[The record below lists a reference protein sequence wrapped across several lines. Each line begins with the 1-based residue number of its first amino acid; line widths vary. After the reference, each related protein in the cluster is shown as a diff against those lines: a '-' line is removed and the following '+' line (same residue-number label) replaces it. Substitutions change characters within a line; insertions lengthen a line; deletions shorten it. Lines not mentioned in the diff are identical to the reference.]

1 MEAVNG
7 GSLGEG
13 GAPPPSPLTGCYLL
27 VVVGEPHSQEH
38 KDIILQKIAK
48 GLLSW
53 DVKECLVDLEKEL
66 TIITEQR
73 LEGEEARFGE
83 RLIQFASENLVTEIL
98 IHPAV
103 STLSQC
109 VRNLLSSFTRHRH
122 IIHAG
127 YTFQGNGSWAL
138 QDGTFSYSDFAEAFQ
153 EIEVQ
158 RVIHAYENGI
168 SIDLHCAPEGEWTR
182 LSKESFAKSC
192 KVRVNPTDVLTT
204 GSPSISG
211 FSKYLEPFLV
221 PTLLEDIL
229 ESSDVVGNIR
239 FSRPTLYVFPGG
251 QGDASLFGINGFNML
266 LDGGYSRKACFW
278 DFVRHLDR
286 LDAVLMTRLNNSS
299 VCGVSS
305 VLKRKRQGAVYPQ
318 IGHFFCNIQ
327 ERKSLLSPDGDKDK
341 DPLIISLLEEGQNL
355 IQDLKHLNLS
365 CQPCYRDSEPIILYH
380 KVGHGTL
387 NMFVLSPDRNSKEVR
402 EFLLKWN
409 QSDAKLLSMN
419 KPGKDFIFPLQNSV
433 SICALLVWQPANP
446 NDTVTRILY
455 PGSAPQRKIFEG
467 LDRLKSVEYMKHPTC
482 TVKTFISSKKTKQE
496 VLEKL
501 AVKEKKENKVEEAKK
516 GSEMNGDVVRAKR
529 IEDVAD
535 FKPKTKPDNKPK
547 VKEEVVQKK
556 KIAPEKKGPATP
568 KKTLIENKK
577 NGDIKE
583 KEKRLTQ
590 KPSPDATP
598 AKSAKDASNR
608 KVIENKRAP
617 QKKEQISPP
626 KPTSEAK
633 PKPERKPISRRPKTA
648 KSPVKKPSQNSTQK
662 PDSLFKKGKLDKE
675 GTTDSSTV
683 STPSADQDS
692 ILKKDISKLT
702 PEEIQQL
709 KEQELEELKEEQE
722 VNKEIEAVF
731 RKSAAE
737 ESEPGV
743 RQVKESSIDLETEEY
758 LIVEKEEH
766 SELENKEDEI
776 QKLARDSEESEK
788 QRKSS
793 EDEKKT
799 KKPTITSPEGTDKK
813 EEEIKVES
821 QPDEKVESG
830 ATTTAPTLP
839 EDERMTLDEIKEDKA
854 IEEKH
859 VKEETKEKEVAAT
872 PPLKHQQEDL
882 QPKQT
887 TLAAIPLDKQRHMKD
902 AVKTPDEVADLPMHE
917 EADYQGDFQ
926 AEDKNKKEAIDE
938 EKVLEKAET
947 ETKEKADQDNN
958 LIAETII
965 DDDEWVMITNK
976 SPPKEGLDLV
986 KTQTEEAIIDQINE
1000 KLKHDKEVEVN
1011 EHEVR
1016 LQDEIQVSL
1025 EEEVKEDIKALI
1037 EEADLKDKIVSI
1049 KESKQ
1054 EMSALDDKLSELKKD
1069 VKIPIGDS
1077 IPIRKV
1083 EDKLEDASV
1092 AELKE
1097 NLKDVSKIDDKL
1109 SELKSSK
1116 EDFEIEHANRSPQHA
1131 EAVILSDYSPEED
1144 GPKIFPDLDID
1155 KAELG
1160 RKSPAEREEDVK
1172 KIVVSVAEVLKSDAP
1187 LEELQGKPFGF
1198 AVELK
1203 ETHITT
1209 QDSPIIEAKIIK
1221 TEDEIPPIPEE
1232 SEDEKQAKQ
1241 EDVVHR
1247 MLVTA
1252 SSEDGGEETE
1262 ICPAGSITFSRSS
1275 ESSGRSSPE
1284 QKTQSQ
1290 KSSVVETEES
1300 VSTARRVDSQTN
1312 IESVKENNDEKHL
1325 GDIKDDGDVVGASEK
1340 SEGKV
1345 DEIKKHKSDTKLEE
1359 ELVGKDSKVTESE
1372 NKSEEIEHI
1381 EKSAAN
1387 FDGTEELIQEKS
1399 EGKNVEHKHDHKD
1412 SEVKKVEDDVIKTD
1426 EIHKVLVTKELGSE
1440 VQNIIEKTVIVPVVD
1455 ATSIQAENSKESCFQ
1470 LPQID
1475 ARIEETHTNGI
1486 SESISSVLTNVEHK
1500 LEDTLEYIEEKAA
1513 GLVESFSHARKD
1525 SIQKDAEDQKASK
1538 YDDEDKE
1545 PLQRRQSIIEK
1556 AEELIEKSEA
1566 AFEGVIT
1573 SIGQKAHSLLE
1584 EVTHQEADLSEKK
1597 TETSELLGSEKRSSI
1612 VELSQN
1618 LTESLQPN
1626 ENTYEGRNR
1635 EDLSKEPSEAHHST
1649 IEKAELSEKSK
1660 EAFGGVIA
1668 SVDQQAHS
1676 LLEGVIHQKSD
1687 LTNVEEQKKKETC
1700 EPLGLEK
1707 KSSIVPQE
1715 LQETKEDIE
1724 EKSAPKESLQEHSEI
1739 KKPEDVAKESPQRR
1753 QSIIEKAEELIKSS
1767 EEAFESVVASIGQK
1781 THSLLETVTHQEP
1794 DLKSIEENKKET
1806 TESQGTEKRSSIVSQ
1821 DLKEDKE
1828 DIEGISTRKQ
1838 SLSEQ
1843 SETKES
1849 EHLVQECT
1857 EKQQSIIEKAKD
1869 LDEKPEEMLEGVI
1882 TSIGQKTY
1890 SLLHSIE
1897 PEEKKKV
1904 EDKSKETSEWLGSEK
1919 HVIESSSD
1927 LKKPLES
1934 KSEHTT
1940 TSVIKTSSEKDSEEK
1955 KFSKPEEQ
1963 TQELPQRRLSIIE
1976 KAEEL
1981 VEKSEEAFEGVMAS
1995 ISQKAHSLFDNF
2007 IGHEADMEE
2016 QKKKEVSAPLASGT
2030 SITEVLGDISE
2041 PAVDS
2046 RDLIKEKVTA
2056 GDIST
2061 TKHSEDTHK
2070 ELSQEKKSSKP
2081 EDPTKLLES
2090 TSDAHEFVTEKI
2102 KSVVDLPSSKGSKD
2116 TQKHDSEDTQPPKP
2130 QDEVKDLP
2138 QRRESIIEKAEE
2150 LIEKSETAF
2159 EGIITSIGQKSHS
2172 LLEGL
2177 NNKEPVL
2184 MKSEEDIKKETS
2196 ECLDAGQNKIENLE
2210 KSLKVEE
2217 TEEKP
2222 KHIGDSSFEN
2232 DSERTQKEQIED
2244 KKPSKQEDVQKEIK
2258 EGPKTLVKKAEDL
2271 VEKSE
2276 EAFEEVITSING
2288 KAQSLLDGLNNK
2300 EPNLKKAEENTTKE
2314 TSELQSALQIIE
2326 EKAVDGKG
2334 QDTEHQNRSKIEETP
2349 NDLLERR
2356 ESIIEKAE
2364 ELIEKSEEALEGVI
2378 TSIGQKTH
2386 SLLEESKD
2394 NKIKESDLK
2403 KGQEDT
2409 KKETPESLIS
2419 EKGSGTIEA
2428 SQNLGI
2434 TEVLKDQK
2442 VASQKDLS
2450 LSEALEKVEKP
2461 TETEHLDRKS
2471 SVVEA
2476 AEEFIETS
2484 EQNLDSVFSAIG
2496 GAVMT
2501 VLQDILPKEQKKSD
2515 LDLNKDV
2522 EKVLKNDSA
2531 EKKEV
2536 LTDIKSNDS
2545 KFQTED
2551 SDKGKIKHEET
2562 KDSATLDTSANSS
2575 QKSILPEDKSLADNA
2590 TKKEEIKAI
2599 TIDKDQ
2605 KDIEDTAKE
2614 LKRSV
2619 EDLSKLT
2626 DTVVFDEF
2634 KLEKK
2639 DLEKEERK
2647 LEDGAE
2653 HLRKSYEDL
2662 SKLNESI
2669 SFDKCQ
2675 PSDEFKFDRKVLEQ
2689 EEKQMVEEADTLR
2702 KNYEDL
2708 SKLSSS
2714 VSFDKCQN
2722 VDDYKFDKEILQKE
2736 ERQMEEEAEH
2746 LRRSYEDLSKL
2757 AEEVPF
2763 KKCSSPDQYKFDK
2776 ETLKNEER
2784 QMEDEAIVLRRSYED
2799 LTKLTESISFDKC
2812 KGYDEFQL
2820 NKETL
2825 KKEER
2830 QIEDETLAIKRNV
2843 EDLSK
2848 ISEEV
2853 KFEKCKEEYKFD
2865 KDDLEKEER
2874 QMEDEADALR
2884 RSYEN
2889 LSKLVNSTSFDKCK
2903 VSDEFKLKDDVRERE
2918 ERQMEEEADALRRS
2932 YEDLSKLAEST
2943 SFDKCKMPDEFK
2955 LTEEVKEREERQMEE
2970 EIDALRRSHED
2981 PSQLATSTTFDKCK
2995 PSDEFKL
3002 KEDVKQKE
3010 ETCLTKETVN
3020 DSELDNEVL
3029 KREEHQIEKES
3040 EVLKRNYEE
3049 VNKHVESV
3057 PFDKCN
3063 IREDFKLDEATLKKE
3078 EKQLEQEADSL
3089 KKNYEHLYKF
3099 TESVSFDKCKDIEKL
3114 EDKTEEKGEKESAE
3128 KTLKDQL
3135 KVDRS
3140 GEPKKLS
3147 VSDVEI
3153 CIKTDSDHRAA
3164 SQSFL
3169 ENERGLICDST
3180 DAKICVPPSGDGSSA
3195 LTIGTSSGIGASSDK
3210 SSPEPDISG
3219 KTTPPT
3225 VPISPIAK
3233 EGQLSSTKRD
3243 SGLIEQETDDEDLST
3258 KSQVAN
3264 SQSDLDELDMKSLDP
3279 MSTSL
3284 YGALPKE
3291 FDEPPTYLYEITKA
3305 KYTSDVK
3312 FEDDL
3317 EITDEFEVTAA
3328 RLTRDPKDG
3337 PSFSAVDSWGKP
3349 LGLPGP
3355 KEDIMTS
3362 SFIGD
3367 QLPTQDPM
3375 TTSVYFDES
3384 SDPIA
3389 SWGKPLGLPSPA
3401 PPNNNGTPKKEKK
3414 LPSHVSAKN
3423 KLNDD
3428 KRRSESP
3435 SKLKARKM
3443 SPVYVDLTYVP
3454 HHGNHYYS
3462 SVDFFKRIRA
3472 RYYVFSGLEPSRQ
3485 LYDALLEAKQ
3495 TWEDKDLEVTII
3507 PTYDTDILGYWV
3519 AENEDLLAKHKIDL
3533 APSASRCTINL
3544 QDHET
3549 SCSAYRLEF

>member
-168 SIDLHCAPEGEWTR
+168 SIDLHCASEGEWTR

-211 FSKYLEPFLV
+211 FAKYLEPFLV

-251 QGDASLFGINGFNML
+251 QGDAALFGINGFNML

-419 KPGKDFIFPLQNSV
+419 KSGKEFSFPLQNSV

-482 TVKTFISSKKTKQE
+482 TVKTFISSKKTKQD

-501 AVKEKKENKVEEAKK
+501 AVKEKKENKIEETKK
-516 GSEMNGDVVRAKR
+516 SSEMNGDVVRAKR
-529 IEDVAD
+529 IEDVVD
-535 FKPKTKPDNKPK
+535 FKSKTKPDNKPK

-556 KIAPEKKGPATP
+556 KVASEKKGPATP

-583 KEKRLTQ
+583 KEKRVTQ

-608 KVIENKRAP
+608 KVIENKKAP

-626 KPTSEAK
+626 KPTSESK
-633 PKPERKPISRRPKTA
+633 PKLERKPISRRPKTA
-648 KSPVKKPSQNSTQK
+648 KSPVKKPSQNGTQK

-793 EDEKKT
+793 EDEKKV

-813 EEEIKVES
+813 EEEVKVES

-872 PPLKHQQEDL
+872 PPLKHQQEDV
-882 QPKQT
+882 QPKQA

-917 EADYQGDFQ
+917 EADYQGDFHG
-926 AEDKNKKEAIDE
+926 EDKNKKEVIDE

-965 DDDEWVMITNK
+965 DEDEWVMVTNK
-976 SPPKEGLDLV
+976 IPSKEGLDLV
-986 KTQTEEAIIDQINE
+986 KIQTEESIIDQINE
-1000 KLKHDKEVEVN
+1000 KLKHDKEAEVN

-1016 LQDEIQVSL
+1016 RQDEIQQSL

-1037 EEADLKDKIVSI
+1037 EEADLKEKIVSI
-1049 KESKQ
+1049 KETKQ
-1054 EMSALDDKLSELKKD
+1054 EMSALDDKLNELKKD
-1069 VKIPIGDS
+1069 VQIPLGDS
-1077 IPIRKV
+1077 LPITKD
-1083 EDKLEDASV
+1083 EDKIKDSSV
-1092 AELKE
+1092 ADLKE
-1097 NLKDVSKIDDKL
+1097 NLKEVSKINDKL
-1109 SELKSSK
+1109 SELKSPK
-1116 EDFEIEHANRSPQHA
+1116 EDVKIEHANRSPQHA
-1131 EAVILSDYSPEED
+1131 EAVILPDYSPEED

-1290 KSSVVETEES
+1290 KSSAVETEES
-1300 VSTARRVDSQTN
+1300 ASTVKKVESQTN
-1312 IESVKENNDEKHL
+1312 NESVKEKNDEKRL
-1325 GDIKDDGDVVGASEK
+1325 GDVKDGGTAVGIGEK
-1340 SEGKV
+1340 ADGKV
-1345 DEIKKHKSDTKLEE
+1345 EEIKEQKSDKKLEE
-1359 ELVGKDSKVTESE
+1359 NLEGRESKVAESE
-1372 NKSEEIEHI
+1372 NKSQEVKHI
-1381 EKSAAN
+1381 EKSVAN
-1387 FDGTEELIQEKS
+1387 LDETGKLIHEKV
-1399 EGKNVEHKHDHKD
+1399 EDKNIEHKHDHED
-1412 SEVKKVEDDVIKTD
+1412 TGIKKVGSDVMKTD
-1426 EIHKVLVTKELGSE
+1426 EIQEVLATKQLGYGIE
-1440 VQNIIEKTVIVPVVD
+1440 NIVETTAIAPVVD
-1455 ATSIQAENSKESCFQ
+1455 TASIQEKNSKESSFQ
-1470 LPQID
+1470 LVQSD
-1475 ARIEETHTNGI
+1475 LRIEEAHTNGI
-1486 SESISSVLTNVEHK
+1486 SESISSALTNVERK
-1500 LEDTLEYIEEKAA
+1500 LEDTFEYVEEKAA
-1513 GLVESFSHARKD
+1513 GLVESFSHSRKD
-1525 SIQKDAEDQKASK
+1525 SIHKDVEDPKPFK
-1538 YDDEDKE
+1538 LEDEEKE
-1545 PLQRRQSIIEK
+1545 PLRRRQSIIEK

-1584 EVTHQEADLSEKK
+1584 GVTHQEADLNEKK
-1597 TETSELLGSEKRSSI
+1597 KEASELLGSEKRSSI
-1612 VELSQN
+1612 VEVSQD
-1618 LTESLQPN
+1618 LKESLQTN
-1626 ENTYEGRNR
+1626 ENTHGGRKP
-1635 EDLSKEPSEAHHST
+1635 EDLLKESPQTHQSI
-1649 IEKAELSEKSK
+1649 IEKAELIEKSE
-1660 EAFGGVIA
+1660 EAFGGVTA
-1668 SVDQQAHS
+1668 SVDQQTHS
-1676 LLEGVIHQKSD
+1676 LLEEVTYQKPN
-1687 LTNVEEQKKKETC
+1687 LKNVEEKKKKETC
-1700 EPLGLEK
+1700 EPLGSEK
-1707 KSSIVPQE
+1707 RPSIVPQE

-1724 EKSAPKESLQEHSEI
+1724 EKSAPKKPLQEHSEI
-1739 KKPEDVAKESPQRR
+1739 KTPKDEVKESSQRHE
-1753 QSIIEKAEELIKSS
+1753 SIIEKAEELIKNS

-1781 THSLLETVTHQEP
+1781 THSLLETVTLQES
-1794 DLKSIEENKKET
+1794 DLKNVEENKMKEAS
-1806 TESQGTEKRSSIVSQ
+1806 ELWGSEKGSNIASQN
-1821 DLKEDKE
+1821 LKEVKE
-1828 DIEGISTRKQ
+1828 DIEGKSSRKE
-1838 SLSEQ
+1838 SLPEH
-1843 SETKES
+1843 SETKKPENLAQES
-1849 EHLVQECT
+1849 T
-1857 EKQQSIIEKAKD
+1857 EKRQSIIEKTED
-1869 LDEKPEEMLEGVI
+1869 LVEKSEEVFEGVI
-1882 TSIGQKTY
+1882 ASIGQKAY
-1890 SLLHSIE
+1890 SLLHSVE
-1897 PEEKKKV
+1897 PGEKKTE
-1904 EDKSKETSEWLGSEK
+1904 EDKNKETSEWLGSEK
-1919 HVIESSSD
+1919 HVLESSSN
-1927 LKKPLES
+1927 LKEPSET
-1934 KSEHTT
+1934 KSEHTA
-1940 TSVIKTSSEKDSEEK
+1940 TSVIKTSSEKDLEKKKTPKLEEK
-1955 KFSKPEEQ
+1955 TKEP
-1963 TQELPQRRLSIIE
+1963 PQRRLSIIE

-1981 VEKSEEAFEGVMAS
+1981 VEKSEEAFEGVVAS
-1995 ISQKAHSLFDNF
+1995 IGQKAHSLFDDFVGQETN
-2007 IGHEADMEE
+2007 MTE
-2016 QKKKEVSAPLASGT
+2016 QKKKEASESLASEK
-2030 SITEVLGDISE
+2030 SAIEVLKDTTE
-2041 PAVDS
+2041 PVSGSHDS
-2046 RDLIKEKVTA
+2046 IKEKAVVE
-2056 GDIST
+2056 DSST

-2070 ELSQEKKSSKP
+2070 QLSEENKSSKP
-2081 EDPTKLLES
+2081 EELTKPS
-2090 TSDAHEFVTEKI
+2090 TGTEEAHESITGKI
-2102 KSVVDLPSSKGSKD
+2102 KSVVDLPSLKGSEN
-2116 TQKHDSEDTQPPKP
+2116 TQKHDAEYKQPPKP
-2130 QDEVKDLP
+2130 EDEAKDLP
-2138 QRRESIIEKAEE
+2138 QRRQSIIEKAEE
-2150 LIEKSETAF
+2150 FIEKSEAAF
-2159 EGIITSIGQKSHS
+2159 EGIITSIGQKSNS

-2177 NNKEPVL
+2177 NNKEPAL
-2184 MKSEEDIKKETS
+2184 KQSEEDMKRETAEWLETS
-2196 ECLDAGQNKIENLE
+2196 QDKIKNLTKTQE
-2210 KSLKVEE
+2210 VQA

-2222 KHIGDSSFEN
+2222 GHVVDSSFEKG
-2232 DSERTQKEQIED
+2232 SERIQKQQIED
-2244 KKPSKQEDVQKEIK
+2244 NKLFKPEDVEKAVMKEH
-2258 EGPKTLVKKAEDL
+2258 KTIEKKAEDL

-2276 EAFEEVITSING
+2276 EAFEGVITSING

-2300 EPNLKKAEENTTKE
+2300 KPNLKKTEEDMKKE
-2314 TSELQSALQIIE
+2314 TPDLQSALHFIE
-2326 EKAVDGKG
+2326 EKTVDGEK
-2334 QDTEHQNRSKIEETP
+2334 QDKEDQKPSKIEETP
-2349 NDLLERR
+2349 KVLSEKRQ
-2356 ESIIEKAE
+2356 SIIEKAE
-2364 ELIEKSEEALEGVI
+2364 DLIEKSEEALAGVI
-2378 TSIGQKTH
+2378 TSISQKAH
-2386 SLLEESKD
+2386 SLLEES
-2394 NKIKESDLK
+2394 NAKESDAK
-2403 KGQEDT
+2403 KGQEDV
-2409 KKETPESLIS
+2409 KKETSESLIS
-2419 EKGSGTIEA
+2419 EKNSGVIEA
-2428 SQNLGI
+2428 SQDLGI
-2434 TEVLKDQK
+2434 IEVPKDQNI
-2442 VASQKDLS
+2442 ASQADLS
-2450 LSEALEKVEKP
+2450 LSKSLEEVKKP
-2461 TETEHLDRKS
+2461 TEIEHIERKS
-2471 SVVEA
+2471 SIIEA
-2476 AEEFIETS
+2476 AEEFIEKS
-2484 EQNLDSVFSAIG
+2484 EKNLESVFSLIGEAAI
-2496 GAVMT
+2496 T
-2501 VLQDILPKEQKKSD
+2501 VLHDILPEEQTKSD
-2515 LDLNKDV
+2515 LGLKKNV
-2522 EKVLKNDSA
+2522 EDVLKKDNT
-2531 EKKEV
+2531 EKKDA
-2536 LTDIKSNDS
+2536 LIDMKSNDL
-2545 KFQTED
+2545 KLQTEQP
-2551 SDKGKIKHEET
+2551 DKKIENET
-2562 KDSATLDTSANSS
+2562 KDPTTVHASPNSS
-2575 QKSILPEDKSLADNA
+2575 KKLILPEDKFTVDKT
-2590 TKKEEIKAI
+2590 TKKEEIKEI
-2599 TIDKDQ
+2599 TIDKNQ
-2605 KDIEDTAKE
+2605 KHIEDTAEE
-2614 LKRSV
+2614 LRRSF

-2626 DTVVFDEF
+2626 DAVVFDEF

-2639 DLEKEERK
+2639 DLEKEERQ
-2647 LEDGAE
+2647 LENEAE
-2653 HLRKSYEDL
+2653 YLRRSYEDL
-2662 SKLNESI
+2662 SKLNESV

-2675 PSDEFKFDRKVLEQ
+2675 PSDEFKFDKKVLEK
-2689 EEKQMVEEADTLR
+2689 EEKQMEKEAETLR

-2714 VSFDKCQN
+2714 VSFDKCKN

-2746 LRRSYEDLSKL
+2746 LRRSYEDLSKFT
-2757 AEEVPF
+2757 EETPF

-2776 ETLKNEER
+2776 EILKKEER
-2784 QMEDEAIVLRRSYED
+2784 QMEDEAKALRRSYED

-2812 KGYDEFQL
+2812 KGDDKFQL
-2820 NKETL
+2820 NEETL

-2830 QIEDETLAIKRNV
+2830 QIEDEALAINRNV

-2848 ISEEV
+2848 ITEEV
-2853 KFEKCKEEYKFD
+2853 KFKKCKEEFKFD
-2865 KDDLEKEER
+2865 KNVLEKEER
-2874 QMEDEADALR
+2874 HMGDEADALR
-2884 RSYEN
+2884 RNYED
-2889 LSKLVNSTSFDKCK
+2889 LSKLVESTSFDKCK
-2903 VSDEFKLKDDVRERE
+2903 VSDEFKLAEEVKEREERQMEEEADALRRSYEDLSKLADSTSFDKCKVSDEFKLNEEIRERE

-2932 YEDLSKLAEST
+2932 YEDLSKLA
-2943 SFDKCKMPDEFK
+2943 
-2955 LTEEVKEREERQMEE
+2955 
-2970 EIDALRRSHED
+2970 
-2981 PSQLATSTTFDKCK
+2981 TSTTFDKCK
-2995 PSDEFKL
+2995 ISDEFKV

-3010 ETCLTKETVN
+3010 ETCLKEKIV
-3020 DSELDNEVL
+3020 DNYQFDKEVL
-3029 KREEHQIEKES
+3029 KREENRLEKES
-3040 EVLKRNYEE
+3040 ERDYEE
-3049 VNKHVESV
+3049 PNKHAESV
-3057 PFDKCN
+3057 SLDKCK
-3063 IREDFKLDEATLKKE
+3063 IHEDFKLDEAVLKKE
-3078 EKQLEQEADSL
+3078 EKQLEQEADAL
-3089 KKNYEHLYKF
+3089 KKNHENLCKL
-3099 TESVSFDKCKDIEKL
+3099 TEPVSIDKCKNVEKL
-3114 EDKTEEKGEKESAE
+3114 EDKIEEKGDKESAE

-3169 ENERGLICDST
+3169 ENERSLICDST
-3180 DAKICVPPSGDGSSA
+3180 DAKVYVPPSGDGSSA
-3195 LTIGTSSGIGASSDK
+3195 LTIGISPGTEASSDK

-3225 VPISPIAK
+3225 VPISPVAK

-3291 FDEPPTYLYEITKA
+3291 LDEPPTYLYEITKA

-3312 FEDDL
+3312 FEDNL
-3317 EITDEFEVTAA
+3317 EITDEFEITAV
-3328 RLTRDPKDG
+3328 RHTQGPKDG
-3337 PSFSAVDSWGKP
+3337 SSSSAVDSWGKP
-3349 LGLPGP
+3349 LGLPSP

-3367 QLPTQDPM
+3367 QLPIQDPM

-3428 KRRSESP
+3428 KRRPDSP
-3435 SKLKARKM
+3435 SKLKTRKV

-3485 LYDALLEAKQ
+3485 VYDALLEAKQ